1 MARTSITNTASA
13 PLPLPLPYGL
23 ILPAGGQAIVAD
35 SVATVLANLGGA
47 ARVSAV
53 GLVVSQSGSSA
64 DPLTSL
70 PGQAGFIAM
79 ISAGGAPSDG
89 NVVSYDSASGTA
101 KWASGGSGT
110 ITSVNP
116 GTGLTGGGD
125 SGDVTLDIAATGVE
139 ADSYGNVACTP
150 FITVNAQGQI
160 TAIEAVVITPA
171 NIGAQAADATLTSIA
186 GAGKVSVALGGTN
199 ATDAAT
205 ARSNL
210 SVPPI
215 ADVNSSG
222 AVIKLQGS
230 PVDATAP
237 TAGDFL
243 IWDGT
248 TWQNAPLTSFVG
260 TSIQPL
266 GTANSAGSGGNY
278 ARDNH
283 VHALG
288 TRAMR
293 FKLVAGQNLSANQYM
308 DVAGLK
314 VGDQVLF
321 AAALSNISVQGGSW
335 FETVVTKDD
344 KLKQLQTGNL
354 TSTYVQVI
362 TTTAGG

>member
-1 MARTSITNTASA
+1 MSYPTA
-13 PLPLPLPYGL
+13 
-23 ILPAGGQAIVAD
+23 PAA
-35 SVATVLANLGGA
+35 
-47 ARVSAV
+47 
-53 GLVVSQSGSSA
+53 
-64 DPLTSL
+64 
-70 PGQAGFIAM
+70 
-79 ISAGGAPSDG
+79 
-89 NVVSYDSASGTA
+89 
-101 KWASGGSGT
+101 GGSGT
-110 ITSVNP
+110 VTNVSGTSPISV
-116 GTGLTGGGD
+116 
-125 SGDVTLDIAATGVE
+125 ATGTT
-139 ADSYGNVACTP
+139 TP
-150 FITVNAQGQI
+150 VISLGS
-160 TAIEAVVITPA
+160 AVP
-171 NIGAQAADATLTSIA
+171 
-186 GAGKVSVALGGTN
+186 VALGGTN

-266 GTANSAGSGGNY
+266 GTANGAGSGGNY

-288 TRAMR
+288 TGAMR
-293 FKLVAGQNLSANQYM
+293 FLLVNGMNLSANQYLT
-308 DVAGLK
+308 VTGLK
-314 VGDQVLF
+314 VGDEVLF
-321 AAALSNISVQGGSW
+321 AGCMSNTTVQGGSW
-335 FETVVTKDD
+335 FETVVTQADS
-344 KLKQLQTGNL
+344 LKQLQTGNL
-354 TSTYVQVI
+354 TGTFVLVI